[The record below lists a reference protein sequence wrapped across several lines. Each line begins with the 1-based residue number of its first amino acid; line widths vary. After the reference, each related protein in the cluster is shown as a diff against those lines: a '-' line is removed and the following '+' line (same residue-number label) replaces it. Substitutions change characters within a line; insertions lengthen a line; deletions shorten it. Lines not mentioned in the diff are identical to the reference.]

1 MSLHRII
8 DALRSV
14 RSRILTSILLVTALG
29 MTVAGSTAYLLQR
42 ERVVSSID
50 DRLTQTV
57 EGLQF
62 IADGG
67 EAGQRSPTTVIDFL
81 TQAMQR
87 VLPAH
92 NESTV
97 GIIDG
102 RAALVPS
109 SNLSFRLDRDEAF
122 IARAV
127 EESHPERVVLGTM
140 RSEVGTLRYTVIPIT
155 IDGDPSEGLYVSA
168 YNLDAELRP
177 ITQAFRTYA
186 IVAAVML
193 LLVGLV
199 GWVVAG
205 RLLRPIRALRETAKS
220 ITDTDLS
227 RRIRV
232 VGRDDVSDLAR
243 TVNGMLERLEAG
255 FLNQRRLLDDVG
267 HELKTPLTIM
277 RGHLELLDP
286 EHPEDIESTRAIAI
300 DELDR
305 LTTLVSDIALLAKS
319 RVPGFVNA
327 DHVAVAE
334 LTSTVFAKA
343 RMLSTTHE
351 WTLTA
356 HADTRAEL
364 DSRRVTQ
371 AWLQLAENAA
381 KYSPAGTM
389 IEIGSAT
396 SADDDG
402 RATVDLWVRDYG
414 PGIDPAQLGRVFE
427 RFARADEGRGVDGS
441 GLGLSIVAAISE
453 AHGGT
458 AFAVSG
464 GVGTRVVIRLPR
476 DSRHPRGRKN

>member
-1 MSLHRII
+1 MRLQRII

-29 MTVAGSTAYLLQR
+29 MTVAGSSAYLLQR
-42 ERVVSSID
+42 ERVLAGID
-50 DRLTQTV
+50 ERLTQTV

-67 EAGQRSPTTVIDFL
+67 ETGQQIPTTVAGFL
-81 TQAMQR
+81 MQAMQR
-87 VLPAH
+87 VLPDH
-92 NESTV
+92 TESTV

-102 RAALVPS
+102 QPAFVPS
-109 SNLSFRLDRDEAF
+109 SDLAFRLDDDEEF
-122 IARAV
+122 IARVIA
-127 EESHPERVVLGTM
+127 EAHPDRVVMGTVEAEAG
-140 RSEVGTLRYTVIPIT
+140 RLRYAIIPIA
-155 IDGDPSEGLYVSA
+155 IEGDPSEGLYVSA
-168 YNLDAELRP
+168 YNLDTELAS
-177 ITQAFRTYA
+177 ISQAFGTYA
-186 IVAAVML
+186 IIAGAML
-193 LLVGLV
+193 VLVGLV

-205 RLLRPIRALRETAKS
+205 RLLRPIRALSETADS

-227 RRIRV
+227 RRITV
-232 VGRDDVSDLAR
+232 IGRDDVSDLAR
-243 TVNGMLERLEAG
+243 TVNRMLERLEAG
-255 FLNQRRLLDDVG
+255 FQSQRRLLDDVG

-286 EHPEDIESTRAIAI
+286 KRPEDIAETREIAI

-305 LTTLVSDIALLAKS
+305 LTTLVGDIALLAKS
-319 RVPGFVNA
+319 RTPGFVHA
-327 DHVAVAE
+327 DDVPISD

-343 RMLSTTHE
+343 RMLSTAHE
-351 WTLTA
+351 WSLTA
-356 HADTRAEL
+356 RADTHARL
-364 DSRRVTQ
+364 DSRRITQ

-381 KYSPAGTM
+381 KYSPEGSA

-396 SADDDG
+396 SADDQG

-414 PGIDPAQLGRVFE
+414 PGIPPEHLSRVFD
-427 RFARADEGRGVDGS
+427 RFTRADEGRGVEGS

-476 DSRHPRGRKN
+476 NPRHPRGRKN

>member
-1 MSLHRII
+1 MSLHRFV

-67 EAGQRSPTTVIDFL
+67 EAGQDSPTTVIDFL
-81 TQAMQR
+81 MQAMQR

-122 IARAV
+122 IDRVVA
-127 EESHPERVVLGTM
+127 ESHPERVVLGTV
-140 RSEVGTLRYTVIPIT
+140 RSEFGTLRYAIIPIT
-155 IDGDPSEGLYVSA
+155 IEGDAASGLYVSA
-168 YNLDAELRP
+168 YNLDAELLP

-186 IVAAVML
+186 VVAAVML

-205 RLLRPIRALRETAKS
+205 RLLRPIRSLRETANS

-227 RRIRV
+227 RRITV

-255 FLNQRRLLDDVG
+255 FLSQRRLLDDVG

-286 EHPEDIESTRAIAI
+286 EHPEDIAATRAIAI

-305 LTTLVSDIALLAKS
+305 LTTLVGDIALLAKS

-327 DHVAVAE
+327 DQVAVAD

-343 RMLSTTHE
+343 RMLSAAHE
-351 WTLTA
+351 WALTA
-356 HADTRAEL
+356 RADARAQL

-381 KYSPAGTM
+381 KYSPAGTA

-396 SADDDG
+396 SADDEG

-414 PGIDPAQLGRVFE
+414 PGIDPEQLDRVFE
-427 RFARADEGRGVDGS
+427 RFTRADEGRGVEGS